1 MLYATGLTPDT
12 IKQPQI
18 GSFATLHA
26 YNIIGPI
33 TTYHYISK
41 SIPEIQTFG
50 FRRSVIRI

>member
-41 SIPEIQTFG
+41 SFH
-50 FRRSVIRI
+50 SS